1 MSPAIPLGKGLE
13 GCAGGGI
20 DCFYVNS
27 TFVCCGEAVAFFERV
42 SQSKNEKIEA
52 TEFGVWHDKWT
63 LAWKFS
69 VLGDVGGAPPSCP
82 SPSLILLLVR
92 ILCQFDSEV
101 ASVFSRTASDEVF
114 RGPPIQFHI
123 RLASNLIV
131 SAPWARGLCP
141 TTALLI
147 FLRSKLPKMYDS
159 RAVLASVDRS
169 GEYGNP
175 STLFEAVVGGKA

>member
-69 VLGDVGGAPPSCP
+69 VLGDVGCERFPFCSCA
-82 SPSLILLLVR
+82 SLMSFTIPY
-92 ILCQFDSEV
+92 
-101 ASVFSRTASDEVF
+101 SVISSHPV
-114 RGPPIQFHI
+114 PI
-123 RLASNLIV
+123 
-131 SAPWARGLCP
+131 
-141 TTALLI
+141 
-147 FLRSKLPKMYDS
+147 
-159 RAVLASVDRS
+159 
-169 GEYGNP
+169 
-175 STLFEAVVGGKA
+175 